1 MAFLSSLGVRVG
13 LFGLMIVMLRSE
25 GRMGGPAHV
34 FPFPTSASAFSPDGR
49 LKCPGFPPERES
61 TTSPYARY
69 HDLPWMRVRDWC
81 LRFKRNILHPSRRGT
96 ELVFLGDSITE
107 AWTEVAPDIWE
118 SYFGRY
124 TPLKLGIPGDETQQV
139 LWRIENGELD
149 GLKPRVIVLLV
160 GVNNLRNGEWSVA
173 ETAAGIEAVLHA
185 IKKKV
190 AGSPGPAYGS
200 LSSHALCPGSLAT
213 QNRSYE
219 RPPRKITA
227 AACYLSGYWRCTF
240 GGRRSPHSGGHEG
253 LHSPF
258 PRGLSTLGGKGG
270 GVVGHNG
277 RSVG

>member
-185 IKKKV
+185 IKKKLPEARVLHMALFPAMPSAQDPLRLKIEATNALLEKLRLPHVTFLDIGDALLEADGALTPEVMKDFIHPSREGYRRWGEKV
-190 AGSPGPAYGS
+190 AA
-200 LSSHALCPGSLAT
+200 SLA
-213 QNRSYE
+213 
-219 RPPRKITA
+219 ITE
-227 AACYLSGYWRCTF
+227 
-240 GGRRSPHSGGHEG
+240 GR
-253 LHSPF
+253 
-258 PRGLSTLGGKGG
+258 
-270 GVVGHNG
+270 
-277 RSVG
+277 